1 MWDDVIE
8 TVIEIAV
15 DVAEAVITD
24 KAEKK
29 KKVSQSCD
37 AETECNSSDRLL
49 NCYVDT
55 HVMS

>member
-8 TVIEIAV
+8 TVVEIAV

-37 AETECNSSDRLL
+37 AETECNS
-49 NCYVDT
+49 
-55 HVMS
+55 

>member
-8 TVIEIAV
+8 TVVEIAV

-29 KKVSQSCD
+29 RNASRSCD
-37 AETECNSSDRLL
+37 AETEQIAAGDN
-49 NCYVDT
+49 
-55 HVMS
+55 